1 MKILGLDVGEKT
13 IGVAISDEEERW
25 AFPLQTIVRQEGWRR
40 DMAAIRA
47 LVASEKIGRIV
58 VGLPLTLEGQKGVQ
72 AQKVEAF
79 LQILRRNVR
88 IPIEVLDERFTT
100 LEAERVLR
108 SLESDFRRRKEVVD
122 ANAACLILQTYLD
135 RRQHK

>member
-40 DMAAIRA
+40 DMAAIRT

>member
-25 AFPLQTIVRQEGWRR
+25 AFPVQTIVRQEGWRR